1 MNRPH
6 LSLSEDSKRQRVYNV
21 IRNYGPLI
29 LFLALIIVVSVINP
43 KFISISNMRNIM
55 YQVSAVGIVALG
67 AMFVILTAGI
77 DFTAGVGVAFA
88 GVVAGIVFG
97 ATNSVIVMVFVAL
110 LLGFVIGLINGLIIT
125 RLKIQPFV
133 ATLAM
138 MSVLQGFIY
147 IVSEGK
153 IVFLR
158 SRVIDFIGKGNIA
171 GIPTPFVILIIVSIV
186 SHTILNKTKIGRYAF
201 AMGGN
206 EEGARLAGVDLQKYK
221 LFIYILAGIF
231 TGIGAIIMISRI
243 SMVAPNI
250 GGSSLLL
257 DAIAST
263 IIGGTSISGGKATV
277 HGTFIGILIM
287 GSISNALNILNVP
300 SVMQDVVKGLIIIIA
315 LYFDVIFVNR
325 KRN

>member
-1 MNRPH
+1 
-6 LSLSEDSKRQRVYNV
+6 
-21 IRNYGPLI
+21 
-29 LFLALIIVVSVINP
+29 
-43 KFISISNMRNIM
+43 
-55 YQVSAVGIVALG
+55 
-67 AMFVILTAGI
+67 
-77 DFTAGVGVAFA
+77 
-88 GVVAGIVFG
+88 
-97 ATNSVIVMVFVAL
+97 
-110 LLGFVIGLINGLIIT
+110 
-125 RLKIQPFV
+125 
-133 ATLAM
+133 
-138 MSVLQGFIY
+138 
-147 IVSEGK
+147 GK

>member
-1 MNRPH
+1 
-6 LSLSEDSKRQRVYNV
+6 
-21 IRNYGPLI
+21 
-29 LFLALIIVVSVINP
+29 
-43 KFISISNMRNIM
+43 MRNIM

-77 DFTAGVGVAFA
+77 DFTAGVGVALA
-88 GVVAGIVFG
+88 GVGAGIVFG
-97 ATNSVIVMVFVAL
+97 KTHSVLAMILVAL
-110 LLGFVIGLINGLIIT
+110 AIGIVIGIANGLIIT
-125 RLKIQPFV
+125 KLKIQPFI

-138 MSVLQGFIY
+138 MSVIQGFIY

-158 SRVIDFIGKGNIA
+158 SPIIDFIGKGNIA
-171 GIPTPFVILIIVSIV
+171 GIPTPFVIFIIVCLI
-186 SHTILNKTKIGRYAF
+186 SHIILNKTKIGRYAF

-206 EEGARLAGVDLQKYK
+206 EEGARLAGVDLNKYK
-221 LFIYILAGIF
+221 LYIYTLAGVC

-250 GGSSLLL
+250 GGSLLL

-277 HGTFIGILIM
+277 QGTFIGVLIM
-287 GSISNALNILNVP
+287 GAISNALNIINVP
-300 SVMQDVVKGLIIIIA
+300 SVMQDVVKGLIIIVA
-315 LYFDVIFVNR
+315 LYFDVIVVNR
-325 KRN
+325 KKK